1 MRTTLLSILT
11 ASAAL
16 LLSPL
21 AATQAASA
29 DQAPA
34 TSPVS
39 LDARAAAAAAG
50 SGIGTQS
57 SWFSGTLSPG
67 ASQSWLWNN
76 ASSTRSYKAGL
87 SPVGATT
94 SASCRVEVTKSSYA
108 QTNSGELEFRF
119 TIKNVGTISCGANI
133 LLSSTTNS
141 AVGATGGLNPGA
153 SKSYTWNNA
162 VAGQSHLVGLVPS
175 GATSTADCQ
184 FQVTRGYYA
193 RQSTGER
200 EFRYTIQKRRLGDVP
215 DGHPD
220 GLHREQHVLQ
230 HPHARGGLVLHELVE
245 QRQPADPG
253 VRARSPA
260 VGERLPAGDHSD
272 VLLAA
277 AELRSRGA
285 RVLPHRQERRSREL
299 LRHRPAVLAG
309 GVGTCS
315 ASR

>member
-94 SASCRVEVTKSSYA
+94 SASCWVEVTKSSYA
-108 QTNSGELEFRF
+108 QKNSGELEFRF

-200 EFRYTIQKRRLGDVP
+200 EFRYTIQNVGSVTCQTGIRMAFIASSTSFNTPTLAAGSSSTSWWNDANPLTRVYAPGLQPSASGCQLEITRTYYSQRLNSGVAE
-215 DGHPD
+215 
-220 GLHREQHVLQ
+220 REFYLTVKN
-230 HPHARGGLVLHELVE
+230 
-245 QRQPADPG
+245 
-253 VRARSPA
+253 
-260 VGERLPAGDHSD
+260 VGRVSCFGT
-272 VLLAA
+272 VLLSSLQA
-277 AELRSRGA
+277 
-285 RVLPHRQERRSREL
+285 
-299 LRHRPAVLAG
+299 
-309 GVGTCS
+309 
-315 ASR
+315 